1 MDVTSK
7 VLLGL
12 DAAEF
17 RRGIQQVDSQLKQ
30 TSKSFANL
38 GAMIGASFA
47 GAEIIA
53 FGKECINL
61 AAEAENVQ
69 VAFANIG
76 TSAQLTQLQ
85 QATDGEI
92 SKLKLMERAIKA
104 VGQGTDIEDLATQL
118 DYANKV
124 SDATG
129 IAFDDIAD
137 KIQTAFAREN
147 TKGLEQVGINV
158 KDLKEQIAAGVPYAE
173 ALGNAMKN
181 TLDII
186 GPGIESSADAL
197 DRQKA
202 SIEDLKLQIG
212 TALLPVYAGFLS
224 FVSEGL
230 KALNALLSG
239 QLSLYE
245 KLSYLAS
252 YITPNG
258 AATRVFLDGLKA
270 SKEALVDTTLA
281 APKLGLALTEA
292 TDKAADG
299 LKKANVK
306 AEAFVDTLSSMLSL
320 ARQYAQE
327 DFNFVAKQE
336 VLDGFQPIS
345 MEAISEVEGELV
357 PLIQGVKDFSS
368 QLKLAANIGAEF
380 GGILTQA
387 FTASLTNG
395 ENFFKVLGK
404 ALKDYVAKL
413 VAAVLATVALAAT
426 ISAITGVPFK
436 ATFQAMQAGGGMG
449 KLFGGGDMNLN
460 ARVSGSDLL
469 LGTQRSGNNFS
480 RIGG

>member
-1 MDVTSK
+1 
-7 VLLGL
+7 
-12 DAAEF
+12 
-17 RRGIQQVDSQLKQ
+17 
-30 TSKSFANL
+30 
-38 GAMIGASFA
+38 
-47 GAEIIA
+47 
-53 FGKECINL
+53 
-61 AAEAENVQ
+61 
-69 VAFANIG
+69 
-76 TSAQLTQLQ
+76 
-85 QATDGEI
+85 
-92 SKLKLMERAIKA
+92 
-104 VGQGTDIEDLATQL
+104 
-118 DYANKV
+118 
-124 SDATG
+124 
-129 IAFDDIAD
+129 
-137 KIQTAFAREN
+137 
-147 TKGLEQVGINV
+147 
-158 KDLKEQIAAGVPYAE
+158 
-173 ALGNAMKN
+173 
-181 TLDII
+181 
-186 GPGIESSADAL
+186 
-197 DRQKA
+197 
-202 SIEDLKLQIG
+202 LKLQIG

-230 KALNALLSG
+230 KALNSLLSG

-258 AATRVFLDGLKA
+258 AATRIFLDGLKA
-270 SKEALVDTTLA
+270 SKEALIDTTLA
-281 APKLGLALTEA
+281 APKLGLALTDA

-327 DFNFVAKQE
+327 DFNFVGRQE
-336 VLDGFQPIS
+336 VLSTFQPIS

-368 QLKLAANIGAEF
+368 QLQLASNIGAEF

-395 ENFFKVLGK
+395 ENFFAVLGK

-413 VAAVLATVALAAT
+413 VAAVIATVALAAT

-436 ATFQAMQAGGGMG
+436 ATFQAMQAGSGGMG

-469 LGTQRSGNNFS
+469 LGTQRSGSNFA